1 MTQDEAPHLPG
12 RAPLDAYGKGGFRF
26 AGLSHR
32 GSILIVPSGIYAWPV
47 TRLEEA
53 DEPSFARVFAESDGL
68 DFLLFGVGPVMRAVP
83 TALRLAFRA
92 RGIGLD
98 VMDTGAA
105 ARTYNVL
112 LGEERRVGAA
122 LIAVD

>member
-1 MTQDEAPHLPG
+1 MTPPHLPQ
-12 RAPLDAYGKGGFRF
+12 RVPIDAYGNGGFRF
-26 AGLSHR
+26 GDMSHR

-53 DEPSFARVFAESDGL
+53 DEPSFARVFAERDRL
-68 DFLLFGVGPVMRAVP
+68 DFILFGVGPVMRAVP

-112 LGEERRVGAA
+112 LGEARRVGAA